1 MAEVKKNSHPNQ
13 SGPGRGPGGP
23 GRGPGR
29 GPGGRNLFVEKP
41 KDFKGTIKKLFK
53 YIKYKKGLFISLM
66 IIMFFTTVL
75 SLLSPIVQKEVIDS
89 LDKTNINFGW
99 DRALQYLSYLVIV
112 YVVTVLLSYFQQL
125 ISARLSQE
133 IVKKIRNDLF
143 SKFVKLPIK
152 FLDTHSH
159 GDLMSRMTND
169 VENISNTISQSIA
182 SLISGVMMIVG
193 TFIIMLTYS
202 WLLTLVSLVSVA
214 LTLTVSK
221 ILTGKMRKYF
231 KAQSKILGEL
241 NGHSEEMIT
250 GYKTVVAYNKEGKVT
265 KEFNAISN
273 SYTKTSI
280 LAQIWGGSMGP
291 IMNFI
296 GNFGYVLV
304 TAVGAWLAI
313 SKPSFLPVMEIG
325 TIALFLTC
333 SKQFTRPINEIA
345 NLYGQILTAT
355 ACAERV
361 FEILESNNE
370 IDKGT
375 TKIDM
380 DNFKG
385 NIEFKNIDFG
395 YVSKS
400 FPCRFYITKED
411 GTIDYVTSLE
421 ENTPYKLAVNQ
432 ENLNKV
438 LFVNGITKEDNVLT
452 VDKFFLGADMFI
464 EYKEDYIDVYCI
476 REGNKFYLSTT
487 TKINPLGKTTYKLE
501 FTPKSQTKWQ
511 FNEEYSTL
519 TTTID
524 DVMLYVGTYDNYKE
538 VGAKKF
544 KHLAGQ
550 KVLKNFTLSVKPGQ
564 KIALVGATGSG
575 KTTVVNLLMRFY
587 DVDSGE
593 ILLDGVNINDIPK
606 DDLRN
611 TIAIVLQDTVL
622 FKDTIEN
629 NLKYGNETATFEE
642 VKAAGILSN
651 SNYFVRNLPDKYNTV
666 LSEGG
671 SNLSQGQRQLLSIGR
686 AVLADPKILILDEAT
701 SSVDTRTEKNI
712 QDAMSNLMANRTNL
726 IIAHRLSTIQDADV
740 IVVMDQGM
748 IVEKG
753 NHHELLELKGK
764 YYNLYMTQ
772 FAGKEI

>member
-1 MAEVKKNSHPNQ
+1 MAEIKKDSRPQ
-13 SGPGRGPGGP
+13 QGPGRPGG
-23 GRGPGR
+23 GPGR

-53 YIKYKKGLFISLM
+53 YIKYKKGLFITLM
-66 IIMFFTTVL
+66 VVMFLTTITG
-75 SLLSPIVQKEVIDS
+75 LLSPIIQKEVIDS
-89 LDKTNINFGW
+89 LDKTNIDFGW
-99 DRALQYLSYLVIV
+99 DRALQYLMYLIIV
-112 YVVTVLLSYFQQL
+112 YVITVVLSYFQQL

-193 TFIIMLTYS
+193 TFVIMVYYS

-214 LTLTVSK
+214 LTITVSK
-221 ILTGKMRKYF
+221 VLTGKMRKYF

-250 GYKTVVAYNKEGKVT
+250 GYKTVVAYNKESKVI
-265 KEFNAISN
+265 KEFNTISN
-273 SYTKTSI
+273 NYTKTSI

-296 GNFGYVLV
+296 GNFGYVSV

-313 SKPSFLPVMEIG
+313 SKPSFLPIMEIG

-375 TKIDM
+375 TEIDM

-395 YVSKS
+395 YISKS
-400 FPCRFYITKED
+400 FPSRFYVQTED
-411 GTIDYVTSLE
+411 GKYEYVTKLE
-421 ENTPYKLAVNQ
+421 ENTPYKLGVNQ
-432 ENLNKV
+432 ENLNKL
-438 LFVNGITKEDNVLT
+438 LFINGMMKEENAFT
-452 VDKFFLGADMFI
+452 IDKFFLGLDVFV
-464 EYKEDYIDVYCI
+464 EYDLDNNIYLYTKK
-476 REGNKFYLSTT
+476 EGNKSY
-487 TKINPLGKTTYKLE
+487 INAIPKMIPNQKPTYKLDLN
-501 FTPKSQTKWQ
+501 PHPITKWA
-511 FNEEYSTL
+511 FNEEYNTIV
-519 TTTID
+519 TTIE
-524 DVMLYVGTYDNYKE
+524 DVMLYIGTYDNYKE
-538 VGAKKF
+538 VGVKKF
-544 KHLAGQ
+544 KHLVGQ

-642 VKAAGILSN
+642 VKAAGVLSN

-686 AVLADPKILILDEAT
+686 AVLANPKILILDEAT

-712 QDAMSNLMANRTNL
+712 QDAMANLMANRTSL

>member
-1 MAEVKKNSHPNQ
+1 MAEQMKNNSRPNMPQ
-13 SGPGRGPGGP
+13 GGRPPMGP

-29 GPGGRNLFVEKP
+29 GPRNVFVEKP
-41 KDFKGTIKKLFK
+41 QDLKGTIKKLFI
-53 YIKYKKGLFISLM
+53 YIKYKKGLFILLM
-66 IIMFFTTVL
+66 LIM
-75 SLLSPIVQKEVIDS
+75 LLSTITSLISPIIQKYVIDS
-89 LDKTNINFGW
+89 LDVTNTELYGW
-99 DRALQYLSYLVIV
+99 ENAKMYIFYLIIV
-112 YVVTVLLSYFQQL
+112 YAITVILSYFQQL
-125 ISARLSQE
+125 ISSRLSQE

-182 SLISGVMMIVG
+182 SLISGVMTVIGTLVIMI
-193 TFIIMLTYS
+193 IYS
-202 WLLTLVSLVSVA
+202 WVLTLVSLISVA
-214 LTLTVSK
+214 LTLLVSK

-231 KAQSKILGEL
+231 TAQSNILGEL

-250 GYKTVVAYNKEGKVT
+250 GYKTVIAYNKEQKVIN
-265 KEFNAISN
+265 KFNNISN
-273 SYTKTSI
+273 RYTKTSI

-296 GNFGYVLV
+296 GNFGYVAV
-304 TAVGAWLAI
+304 TAVGAWLVVTQPI
-313 SKPSFLPVMEIG
+313 FSPGLTIG
-325 TIALFLTC
+325 TITLFLTC

-361 FEILESNNE
+361 FEILESENE

-375 TKIDM
+375 KKIDYQ
-380 DNFKG
+380 NFNG
-385 NIEFKNIDFG
+385 NIEFKNINFS
-395 YVSKS
+395 YE
-400 FPCRFYITKED
+400 P
-411 GTIDYVTSLE
+411 
-421 ENTPYKLAVNQ
+421 
-432 ENLNKV
+432 
-438 LFVNGITKEDNVLT
+438 
-452 VDKFFLGADMFI
+452 
-464 EYKEDYIDVYCI
+464 
-476 REGNKFYLSTT
+476 
-487 TKINPLGKTTYKLE
+487 
-501 FTPKSQTKWQ
+501 
-511 FNEEYSTL
+511 
-519 TTTID
+519 
-524 DVMLYVGTYDNYKE
+524 
-538 VGAKKF
+538 
-544 KHLAGQ
+544 GQ
-550 KVLKNFTLSVKPGQ
+550 QVLKNFTLSVKPGQ

-651 SNYFVRNLPDKYNTV
+651 SNYYIRNLPERYNTV

-686 AVLADPKILILDEAT
+686 AVLANPKILILDEAT

-712 QDAMSNLMANRTNL
+712 QDAMANLMANRTNL
-726 IIAHRLSTIQDADV
+726 VIAHRLSTIQDADI

-748 IVEKG
+748 IVEQG
-753 NHHELLELKGK
+753 NHQELLEKQGK
-764 YYNLYMTQ
+764 YYSLYMTQ

>member
-1 MAEVKKNSHPNQ
+1 MAEQMKNNSRPNEKGMMPG
-13 SGPGRGPGGP
+13 SGGRPGGGP
-23 GRGPGR
+23 GRGP
-29 GPGGRNLFVEKP
+29 RNVFVEKP
-41 KDFKGTIKKLFK
+41 KDFKGTIKKLFI
-53 YIKYKKGLFISLM
+53 YIKYKKGLFILLM
-66 IIMFFTTVL
+66 IIMLLSTVTA
-75 SLLSPIVQKEVIDS
+75 LLSPIIQKNVIDA
-89 LDKTNINFGW
+89 LTKTSENFSW
-99 DRALQYLSYLVIV
+99 DRAKEYILYLVIV
-112 YVVTVLLSYFQQL
+112 YSCTILLSYFQSL
-125 ISARLSQE
+125 VSARLSQE
-133 IVKKIRNDLF
+133 IVRKIRNDLF

-182 SLISGVMMIVG
+182 SLISGVMTIIG
-193 TFIIMLTYS
+193 TFVIMLVYS
-202 WLLTLVSLVSVA
+202 WLLTLVSLISVV
-214 LTLTVSK
+214 LTLLVSR

-231 KAQSKILGEL
+231 TAQSKILGQL
-241 NGHSEEMIT
+241 NGHTEEMIT
-250 GYKTVVAYNKEGKVT
+250 GYKTVVAYNKEQKVT
-265 KEFNAISN
+265 NEFNEISN
-273 SYTKTSI
+273 KYTKTSI

-304 TAVGAWLAI
+304 TAVGAWLVLMQPA
-313 SKPSFLPVMEIG
+313 FLPGMTIG
-325 TIALFLTC
+325 TITLFLTC

-361 FEILESNNE
+361 FEILDSDNE

-375 TKIDM
+375 IKID
-380 DNFKG
+380 DNKFQG
-385 NIEFKNIDFG
+385 NIEFKNIDFS
-395 YVSKS
+395 YV
-400 FPCRFYITKED
+400 P
-411 GTIDYVTSLE
+411 
-421 ENTPYKLAVNQ
+421 
-432 ENLNKV
+432 
-438 LFVNGITKEDNVLT
+438 
-452 VDKFFLGADMFI
+452 
-464 EYKEDYIDVYCI
+464 
-476 REGNKFYLSTT
+476 
-487 TKINPLGKTTYKLE
+487 
-501 FTPKSQTKWQ
+501 
-511 FNEEYSTL
+511 
-519 TTTID
+519 
-524 DVMLYVGTYDNYKE
+524 
-538 VGAKKF
+538 
-544 KHLAGQ
+544 GQ
-550 KVLKNFTLSVKPGQ
+550 KVLKNFSLNVKPGQ

-629 NLKYGNETATFEE
+629 NLKYGNEQASFEQ

-651 SNYFVRNLPDKYNTV
+651 SNYFIRNLPDRYDTV

-712 QDAMSNLMANRTNL
+712 QDAMANLMANRTNL

-748 IVEKG
+748 IVEQG
-753 NHHELLELKGK
+753 NHYELLEKKGK

>member
-1 MAEVKKNSHPNQ
+1 MADNKQQNNHPNRQ
-13 SGPGRGPGGP
+13 QGP

-29 GPGGRNLFVEKP
+29 GPRNLFVEKP
-41 KDFKGTIKKLFK
+41 KDLKGTLKKLMV
-53 YIKYKKGLFISLM
+53 YIKYKKGLFFILM
-66 IIMFFTTVL
+66 FIMLLTTIAG
-75 SLLSPIVQKEVIDS
+75 LLSPIIQKEVIDS
-89 LDKTNINFGW
+89 LDKTNTDFSW
-99 DRALQYLSYLVIV
+99 DRAKQYLFYLVIV
-112 YVVTVLLSYFQQL
+112 YAITVVLSYFQQL

-133 IVKKIRNDLF
+133 IVRKIRNDLF

-182 SLISGVMMIVG
+182 SLISGVMTLIG
-193 TFIIMLTYS
+193 TFCIMLYYS
-202 WLLTLVSLVSVA
+202 WLLTLVSLVSVVF
-214 LTLTVSK
+214 TLLVSK
-221 ILTGKMRKYF
+221 LLTGKMRKYF

-241 NGHSEEMIT
+241 NGHTEEMIT
-250 GYKTVVAYNKEGKVT
+250 GYKTVVAYNKEDKVT
-265 KEFNAISN
+265 GEFNSISN

-296 GNFGYVLV
+296 GNFGYLLV
-304 TAVGAWLAI
+304 TAVGAWIAI
-313 SKPSFLPVMEIG
+313 SNPLGLVMEIG
-325 TIALFLTC
+325 TISLFLTC

-361 FEILESNNE
+361 FEILDSDNE
-370 IDKGT
+370 VDKGT

-385 NIEFKNIDFG
+385 NIEFKNINFG

-400 FPCRFYITKED
+400 FPCRFYYKD
-411 GTIDYVTSLE
+411 
-421 ENTPYKLAVNQ
+421 ENNKIEYATELQENKPYKLGVNQ

-438 LFVNGITKEDNVLT
+438 LYLNGMIKEQFGLT
-452 VDKFFLGADMFI
+452 IDKYEYSIDMFV
-464 EYKEDYIDVYCI
+464 EKKDNGYLVYCNQ
-476 REGNKFYLSTT
+476 EGSKSYITAVPV
-487 TKINPLGKTTYKLE
+487 IDPLGKTIYKFVYSKKPQTIWE
-501 FTPKSQTKWQ
+501 F
-511 FNEEYSTL
+511 NDEYKTL
-519 TTTID
+519 TTTIEETN
-524 DVMLYVGTYDNYKE
+524 LYVGTYDNYKE
-538 VGAKKF
+538 IGVKKF

-651 SNYFVRNLPDKYNTV
+651 SNYFIRNLPDRYNTV

-712 QDAMSNLMANRTNL
+712 QDAMSNLMKNRTNL

-748 IVEKG
+748 IVEQG
-753 NHHELLELKGK
+753 NHHELLEKQGK

>member
-1 MAEVKKNSHPNQ
+1 MAEVKKDSRPNQ
-13 SGPGRGPGGP
+13 MGP

-29 GPGGRNLFVEKP
+29 GPRNLFVEKP
-41 KDFKGTIKKLFK
+41 KDLKGTLKKLMV

-66 IIMFFTTVL
+66 FIMFLSTVAG
-75 SLLSPIVQKEVIDS
+75 LLSPIIQKEVIDS
-89 LDKTNINFGW
+89 LDKTNIDFSW
-99 DRALQYLSYLVIV
+99 DRALQYLLYLIIV
-112 YVVTVLLSYFQQL
+112 YVITIVLSYLQQL

-182 SLISGVMMIVG
+182 SLISGVMMIIG
-193 TFIIMLTYS
+193 TFIIMLYYS

-231 KAQSKILGEL
+231 KAQSRILGEL
-241 NGHSEEMIT
+241 NGHTEEMIT
-250 GYKTVVAYNKEGKVT
+250 GYKTVVAYNKESKVIN
-265 KEFNAISN
+265 EFNNISN

-313 SKPSFLPVMEIG
+313 SKPSFLPIMEIG

-361 FEILESNNE
+361 FEILDSENE
-370 IDKGT
+370 VDKGT

-411 GTIDYVTSLE
+411 GTIDYVNE
-421 ENTPYKLAVNQ
+421 IQDGIPYKLGVNQ
-432 ENLNKV
+432 ENLKKV
-438 LFVNGITKEDNVLT
+438 LYINGMTKDQYALT
-452 VDKFFLGADMFI
+452 LDKFNMG
-464 EYKEDYIDVYCI
+464 IDVFVEKVNNQLNVYCYK
-476 REGNKFYLSTT
+476 EGNKSYLNAVP
-487 TKINPLGKTTYKLE
+487 KINELGKTIYKLE
-501 FTPKSQTKWQ
+501 YSLKPNTKWE
-511 FNEEYSTL
+511 FNDEYKTL

-524 DVMLYVGTYDNYKE
+524 DVLLYVGTYDEYKE
-538 VGAKKF
+538 IGVKKF

-651 SNYFVRNLPDKYNTV
+651 SNYFVRNLPDKYNTI

-712 QDAMSNLMANRTNL
+712 QDAMANLMANRTNL